1 MTHINKLSFFFLILF
16 FFHNTNIFANDL
28 DKLKKL
34 FDDGL
39 INEKEFKKAISI
51 VENKNKSK
59 ISKNRIKIR
68 KLDEGASGTK
78 FVRLEFYIDNFRI
91 YTSRQ
96 GAVSIVNMLT
106 GETDVL
112 LRDNFKSEFT
122 SSGKKFFK
130 LELDEEKLEA
140 KLLYK
145 GRMLINWTGRYV
157 PKHQATFHQMQVL
170 GYMPFHFFIKLRKGN
185 AIALNVDFFTEKI
198 NKAVEKAKIE
208 IAAKY
213 NLSVDDINRIM
224 EKKESKID
232 SEIDNVISKEKEK
245 LIKELSDK
253 YMDQEITEEIRKE
266 IERTIGEEMADA
278 FISAIE
284 DASGEAIDAAIE
296 AEIATAINEAIAYAI
311 EQGVSQAA
319 AEAAIAAMLW
329 IYAMGGTDEEAM
341 AACRYY
347 AGDACN

>member
-1 MTHINKLSFFFLILF
+1 MKNIIKFFFFLLLIF
-16 FFHNTNIFANDL
+16 FCNTNIFADDL

-34 FDDGL
+34 FNEG
-39 INEKEFKKAISI
+39 IISEKEFKKALSI

-68 KLDEGASGTK
+68 KLDTGASGTK
-78 FVRLEFYIDNFRI
+78 FVRLEFYIDNYRV

-112 LRDNFKSEFT
+112 LSDNFKSEFT
-122 SSGKKFFK
+122 SNGKKFFK
-130 LELDEEKLEA
+130 LDFDEEKLEA
-140 KLLYK
+140 KLIYK
-145 GRMLINWTGRYV
+145 GKMLINWTGRYV
-157 PKHQATFHQMQVL
+157 KKHQATFHQMQVL
-170 GYMPFHFFIKLRKGN
+170 GYMPFHFFIKLKKGN
-185 AIALNVDFFTEKI
+185 PIALNVDFFTEKI

-213 NLSVDDINRIM
+213 NLSVDDVNRIM

-232 SEIDNVISKEKEK
+232 AEIDNVISKEKEK
-245 LIKELSDK
+245 LIKDLSEK
-253 YMDQEITEEIRKE
+253 YMNQEITEEIRKE

-278 FISAIE
+278 FITAIE
-284 DASGEAIDAAIE
+284 DASGQAIDDAIE
-296 AEIATAINEAIAYAI
+296 AEVASAINEAISYAI

-329 IYAMGGTDEEAM
+329 VYAMGGTDEEAM

-347 AGDACN
+347 AGDAC